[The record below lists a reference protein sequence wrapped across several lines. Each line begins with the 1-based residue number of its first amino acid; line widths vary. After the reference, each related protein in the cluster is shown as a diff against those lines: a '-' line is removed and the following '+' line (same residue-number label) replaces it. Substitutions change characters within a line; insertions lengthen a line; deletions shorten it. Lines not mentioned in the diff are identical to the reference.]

1 MDDYRKYCERPVRK
15 KDSVTHSLYDTP
27 WSHDKE
33 SDDSDDEEMLPMGE
47 FWPIPEEDWTVVER
61 SHGKPRCTNSSDRGR
76 AQNPGRKLDNSGL
89 CCDELDD
96 IIDTEALLINRNE
109 ATRIVDTLPEI
120 ETEMETVIVN
130 VKPIVRK
137 RPDGIGAVP
146 IDIADGR
153 DNCPVNVVVT
163 PRGREH
169 QNRGIRTQVGE
180 LFPEGLEV
188 IPNEMAEEAT
198 MGDLADICE
207 VITSHISA
215 KSPIVAS
222 SAISFGITSKTTSM
236 NATTK
241 DDVIVR
247 PAPRQ
252 VMVEVL
258 EETKTDENTIA
269 ECTYGILDKNETT
282 KQKVSTEL
290 LDMSQKL
297 ITREFFE
304 LAKEARIVRVEKT
317 PSFLMNEVLPQ
328 ITEITRPM
336 CNSISWKIEEDIE
349 QSVESLCEGTM
360 EVPTIRFDEVD
371 EVA

>member
-15 KDSVTHSLYDTP
+15 KDSVTHSMYDTP
-27 WSHDKE
+27 WSHNKE

-96 IIDTEALLINRNE
+96 IVDMEALLINRNE

-137 RPDGIGAVP
+137 RTDGIGAVP
-146 IDIADGR
+146 IDITDGR

-169 QNRGIRTQVGE
+169 QNRGIRTQAGE

-188 IPNEMAEEAT
+188 IQNEMAEEAT
-198 MGDLADICE
+198 TGDLADICE
-207 VITSHISA
+207 VIT
-215 KSPIVAS
+215 
-222 SAISFGITSKTTSM
+222 KTTAM

-252 VMVEVL
+252 VMVE
-258 EETKTDENTIA
+258 
-269 ECTYGILDKNETT
+269 NEMM
-282 KQKVSTEL
+282 V
-290 LDMSQKL
+290 
-297 ITREFFE
+297 F
-304 LAKEARIVRVEKT
+304 
-317 PSFLMNEVLPQ
+317 
-328 ITEITRPM
+328 
-336 CNSISWKIEEDIE
+336 
-349 QSVESLCEGTM
+349 
-360 EVPTIRFDEVD
+360 
-371 EVA
+371 